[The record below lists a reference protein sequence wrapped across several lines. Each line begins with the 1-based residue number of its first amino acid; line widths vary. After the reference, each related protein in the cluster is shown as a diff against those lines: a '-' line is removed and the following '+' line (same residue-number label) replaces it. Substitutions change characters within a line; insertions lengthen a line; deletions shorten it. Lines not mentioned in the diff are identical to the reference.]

1 MIVLSMPKPHGFVD
15 YLRAAFNA
23 RPLGMFVSPNWVG
36 LGAFALLGV
45 ANPGFW
51 VLGAGL
57 ELGYLAVLATNQR
70 FQRTVDATGAS
81 GSDREWRAKI
91 DALVG
96 RLGDR
101 ERRRYQALSARC
113 QTVLDQLAHGGV
125 VPHGLREHNEGLGR
139 LLWMYLRLLA
149 ARQAVVRVVED
160 ADNSQR
166 GASLEQRLT
175 DLEADLEAPGVGD
188 DLRRSL
194 TSQAD
199 ILRQRLA
206 QQTEARDKQAFLDA
220 ELTRIEEQVELI
232 REQAALSTDPELLSQ
247 RIDEIVATL
256 GGTSQWIRD
265 QQQVYGAMED
275 LLSDPPP
282 VGPGTTSS
290 RMRES
295 Q

>member
-1 MIVLSMPKPHGFVD
+1 MPKPHGFFD
-15 YLRAAFNA
+15 YVRAAFNA
-23 RPLGMFVSPNWVG
+23 RPFGMFVPPNWIG

-45 ANPGFW
+45 ANPGFL

-70 FQRTVDATGAS
+70 FQRVVDAVDTS
-81 GSDREWRAKI
+81 GSEREWRAKI
-91 DALVG
+91 DGLVA
-96 RLGDR
+96 RLGER
-101 ERRRYQALSARC
+101 ERRRYQTLSARC
-113 QTVLDQLAHGGV
+113 QTVLDQLAQGGV
-125 VPHGLREHNEGLGR
+125 VADGVREHNEGLGR
-139 LLWMYLRLLA
+139 LLWMYLRLLV

-160 ADNSQR
+160 ADTSQR
-166 GASLEQRLT
+166 GSSLERRLQ
-175 DLEADLEAPGVGD
+175 DLESDLGAPGVSD

-206 QQTEARDKQAFLDA
+206 QQTEARGKQAFLDA

-282 VGPGTTSS
+282 VASGPSG
-290 RMRES
+290 RIRES

>member
-1 MIVLSMPKPHGFVD
+1 MPKPHGFFD
-15 YLRAAFNA
+15 YVRAAFSA
-23 RPLGMFVSPNWVG
+23 RPIGMFVPPNWVG

-70 FQRTVDATGAS
+70 FQRVVDAVDAS

-91 DALVG
+91 DGLVA

-101 ERRRYQALSARC
+101 ERRRYQTLSTRC
-113 QTVLDQLAHGGV
+113 QTVLDQLAQGGS
-125 VPHGLREHNEGLGR
+125 VPHGLREHDEGLGR
-139 LLWMYLRLLA
+139 LLWMYLRLLV

-160 ADNSQR
+160 ADTSQR
-166 GASLEQRLT
+166 GSSLERRLQ
-175 DLEADLEAPGVGD
+175 DLESDLGAPGVSD

-206 QQTEARDKQAFLDA
+206 QQTEARGKQAFLDA

-265 QQQVYGAMED
+265 QQQMYGAMED
-275 LLSDPPP
+275 LLSDAPP
-282 VGPGTTSS
+282 VATATPGS
-290 RMRES
+290 RARES

>member
-1 MIVLSMPKPHGFVD
+1 
-15 YLRAAFNA
+15 
-23 RPLGMFVSPNWVG
+23 
-36 LGAFALLGV
+36 
-45 ANPGFW
+45 
-51 VLGAGL
+51 
-57 ELGYLAVLATNQR
+57 VLATNQR
-70 FQRTVDATGAS
+70 FQRVVDAFDTS
-81 GSDREWRAKI
+81 GSEREWRAKI
-91 DALVG
+91 DGLVA
-96 RLGDR
+96 RLGER
-101 ERRRYQALSARC
+101 ERRRYQTLSARC
-113 QTVLDQLAHGGV
+113 QTVLDQLAQGGAV
-125 VPHGLREHNEGLGR
+125 ADGVREHNEGLGR
-139 LLWMYLRLLA
+139 LLWMYLRLLV

-160 ADNSQR
+160 ADTSQR
-166 GASLEQRLT
+166 GSSLERRLQ
-175 DLEADLEAPGVGD
+175 DLESDLGAPGVSD

-206 QQTEARDKQAFLDA
+206 QQTEARGKQAFLDA

-282 VGPGTTSS
+282 VASGPSG
-290 RMRES
+290 RIRES

>member
-1 MIVLSMPKPHGFVD
+1 MAKPRGFFDYVL
-15 YLRAAFNA
+15 AAFNA
-23 RPLGMFVSPNWVG
+23 RPIGMFVPPNWIG

-57 ELGYLAVLATNQR
+57 ELGYLAFLSTNQR
-70 FQRTVDATGAS
+70 FQRTVDAM
-81 GSDREWRAKI
+81 GSSDSEREWRSKI
-91 DALVG
+91 EALVA

-101 ERRRYQALSARC
+101 ERRRYQVLATRC
-113 QTVLDQLAHGGV
+113 QTVVEQLAAGGFV
-125 VPHGLREHNEGLGR
+125 SHGLREQNEGMGR
-139 LLWMYLRLLA
+139 LLWMYLRLLS
-149 ARQAVVRVVED
+149 ARQTIQHVLDEASRGDGLERRLSALD
-160 ADNSQR
+160 ADLAAAGIS
-166 GASLEQRLT
+166 
-175 DLEADLEAPGVGD
+175 D

-194 TSQAD
+194 ASQAD
-199 ILRQRLA
+199 IIRQRLT
-206 QQTEARDKQAFLDA
+206 QQTEARGKLAFLDA

-282 VGPGTTSS
+282 MASAP
-290 RMRES
+290 RARES